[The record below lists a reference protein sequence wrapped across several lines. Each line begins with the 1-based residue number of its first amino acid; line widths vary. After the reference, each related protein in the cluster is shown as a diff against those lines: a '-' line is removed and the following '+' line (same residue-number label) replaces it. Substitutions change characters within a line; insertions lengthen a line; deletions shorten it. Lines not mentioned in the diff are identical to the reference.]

1 MAKQQNISNATK
13 EMQDFNKE
21 STTLVVTL
29 QDLAKALKENAS
41 AASRFTGDSAGA
53 YSAMFK
59 DSVNLAKEMEG
70 YTVGQLK
77 NRQSEEAFLRKLSKL
92 EQDRARVQSRIGY
105 LQDKLV
111 TSTGKELEYVKNSL
125 NVLTN
130 IENTLEKQVEHADD
144 LKKTFEKISK
154 EVKVFDDLSDFF
166 KEIPGV
172 SKVFGEFQKAA
183 DAARAA
189 AAEGGNSFAAGAK
202 ELGGALVKTAS
213 AFAIATLVKGLTNAD
228 ERTVNLS
235 RNLNKSADQSA
246 TLVRN
251 FNAAARGMQG
261 LTGADIQNGATMLA
275 DSLGTTAI
283 SSISTS
289 KELAAQTKYLGI
301 SADEAAKQAEF
312 TQATGQDIAK
322 TGSAM
327 RGEVILSNLRNKT
340 GIKYQSIMKDIA
352 NTSNATKLLMKG
364 QGININQAAIEAKK
378 LGTTLEG
385 IGRTS
390 ASMLDFE
397 SSIANELEAELLT
410 GQELNNEKAR
420 AAALRGD
427 ELTVAKEIQKNGVLE
442 KFSAAKT
449 VLERDA
455 IAKAYGQTSESM
467 GDMVV
472 KSEAMKRMGASDQK
486 DLEKKYSAQMKAIDA
501 AKAAGNIAEQTR
513 LESKLTAKIGD
524 EELERQMKNQ
534 TFEEKKQEAMS
545 KLAEAMDKMLP
556 IIKAIAKVFEF
567 IGTHAES
574 LSKILLV
581 IAGGAMLSKLGK
593 LVGMFGKLG
602 GNMSNAIPAAE
613 SIAEK
618 VTQAAGKSAG
628 AAGKATQAASK
639 GAGGMASTAAKTA
652 EAAGGGG
659 GGFFSKIGS
668 GLKNL
673 VKGGKGLL
681 SKMNPVTTL
690 KTAMKEAGGFK
701 GLLGKALKG
710 SVLNTLLTGFFAYQ
724 DIKDLVQNPVNEDG
738 SPLSGKQLNE
748 RVGKTVAGGLG
759 GILGGILGTAVGGPI
774 GSMVGSFGG
783 QWLLEKMMGLFPEA
797 SEALGSVI
805 TPLSIWNDDQG
816 KRPKVAMA
824 TGGIVTGPTNA
835 LVGEAGAEAV
845 IPLREFYA
853 KIDELIV
860 AVKQGQNIYIG
871 PNKLNEAIGLNLHPM
886 R

>member
-13 EMQDFNKE
+13 EMQDFNKQ

-77 NRQSEEAFLRKLSKL
+77 NRQSEEAFLKKLSKL

-105 LQDKLV
+105 LQDKMV
-111 TSTGKELEYVKNSL
+111 TSTGKELEYVKKSL
-125 NVLTN
+125 STLTD
-130 IENTLEKQVEHADD
+130 IEDTLEKQVEHADD

-202 ELGGALVKTAS
+202 ELGGALMKTAS
-213 AFAIATLVKGLTNAD
+213 AFAIATLVKGLHDAD
-228 ERTVNLS
+228 ERTVSLS

-246 TLVRN
+246 LLVRN

-261 LTGADIQNGATMLA
+261 MTGADLQKGATLLA
-275 DSLGTTAI
+275 DSLGTTAV
-283 SSISTS
+283 SSITTS
-289 KELAAQTKYLGI
+289 KELSAQTKYLGL
-301 SADEAAKQAEF
+301 SSDEAAKQAEYA
-312 TQATGQDIAK
+312 QATGQDIAK
-322 TGSAM
+322 AGSAM
-327 RGEVILSNLRNKT
+327 RGEVMLSNLRNKT

-364 QGININQAAIEAKK
+364 QGINITQAAIEAKK

-410 GQELNNEKAR
+410 GQELTNEKAR

-442 KFSAAKT
+442 KFTAAKT

-455 IAKAYGQTSESM
+455 IAKAYGQTSETM

-472 KSEAMKRMGASDQK
+472 KSQAMKNMKVDDQK
-486 DLEKKYSAQMKAIDA
+486 SLEKEYSVQMKKIA
-501 AKAAGNIAEQTR
+501 ALRAEGKEKEALT
-513 LESKLTAKIGD
+513 LEGKLTAKIGD

-567 IGTHAES
+567 IGEHAQT
-574 LSKILLV
+574 LSKALLL
-581 IAGGAMLSKLGK
+581 IAGGSLIGKLGK
-593 LVGMFGKLG
+593 LVSTFNSMGGAMGTASTAAQGLATSGGGGIGNQAAQVAEKGGGGLLSKAGSFL
-602 GNMSNAIPAAE
+602 GNMGSK
-613 SIAEK
+613 IANSG
-618 VTQAAGKSAG
+618 VGKFLG
-628 AAGKATQAASK
+628 KAAGKA
-639 GAGGMASTAAKTA
+639 GGM
-652 EAAGGGG
+652 
-659 GGFFSKIGS
+659 
-668 GLKNL
+668 
-673 VKGGKGLL
+673 L
-681 SKMNPVTTL
+681 SKMNPL
-690 KTAMKEAGGFK
+690 KAAGSW
-701 GLLGKALKG
+701 LGKNASKVLKLPVISSALE
-710 SVLNTLLTGFFAYQ
+710 LFFAKG
-724 DIKDLVQNPVNEDG
+724 DIEDMIA
-738 SPLSGKQLNE
+738 SATDKKSLHQQ
-748 RVGKTVAGGLG
+748 VGKRSWEAIGSIGGAALGSLIPIPGLG
-759 GILGGILGTAVGGPI
+759 TILGGMAGSWLAGKLADTIGAEGMGKFVVDDIFPSAKKNSPI
-774 GSMVGSFGG
+774 
-783 QWLLEKMMGLFPEA
+783 
-797 SEALGSVI
+797 
-805 TPLSIWNDDQG
+805 PLA
-816 KRPKVAMA
+816 K
-824 TGGIVTGPTNA
+824 GGITSGPTRA
-835 LVGEAGAEAV
+835 VVGEAGPEAV
-845 IPLREFYA
+845 IPLTAFYA